1 MAKIEHR
8 HWGPRPE
15 LAALLLLSPKS
26 FPTMNLL
33 SGAGTAGGFN
43 TVQAGV
49 LRGRGRRMHDRGCI
63 SSLISSFYQGFA
75 LGLGPL

>member
-8 HWGPRPE
+8 HWGPRSE
-15 LAALLLLSPKS
+15 LATLLLLSPKY

-43 TVQAGV
+43 TVQAGA
-49 LRGRGRRMHDRGCI
+49 LRGRGRRMHNRGCV

-75 LGLGPL
+75 LGLGPV

>member
-1 MAKIEHR
+1 MAQIEDR
-8 HWGPRPE
+8 YWDPWPE

-43 TVQAGV
+43 TVQTGA
-49 LRGRGRRMHDRGCI
+49 LRGRGRRMHDRGCV